1 MTTFTLIESI
11 IDTIANSNSKN
22 ALAYTEI
29 VHQYYSKIVTF
40 VLQNDNASTFQK
52 SFYLYGLYNREFFQ
66 EKLEKYQLLF
76 PKINKKE
83 QTTVIENL
91 KSNNAYNLFILSNEK
106 VDDIAENFIK
116 AALLNDWDMSDLYKH
131 SSNFL
136 ISLCQNSLSEE
147 LPTNFLKAFHDSL
160 EEAYKSKDK
169 DFPTAEFEK
178 QMLRPLI
185 HSSTGELCYDIYN
198 KSSTNPKAL
207 GTEEKG
213 FLSANGAYI
222 HSYYNTTDGFS
233 LDKLSAKLAKINCE
247 DVTDQSLIWKFF
259 TSDNFIEFFNKFTQ
273 YTYPKCFATFTVQMI
288 AQGKEDLL
296 DKTIEFLNNKNED
309 KNQPRE
315 ISDFKKIYKN
325 PMFWHKVNELLN
337 ENYTVEKHTAFCHFW
352 MFRVSQEFR
361 GDIIKYSKGQDHY
374 GYMKLC
380 ELSKLQDDSSSEAMV
395 RSSISA
401 YGNTD
406 LLGIINYLISE
417 KLRFD
422 HSKENNL
429 FEQIHQKVEKKLPQI
444 AQAKEEVATEMFNH
458 NINKMIADNPE
469 EVLKLLQ
476 GIQGKTPLGAALITK
491 SHTSVTNEYGGE
503 DVTSG
508 QLNIGAIE
516 NKLKNYLSNK
526 TCDASPGL
534 LCDYIVTPLKEFTCN
549 SYAITGAS
557 LLMGYSAFFGDAR
570 VVLFIAYDGIILGN
584 AQGGQMSRVD
594 AAYTLFL
601 TNIGTPLS
609 AVYKVFAPIIYTA
622 TVGTL
627 SLAEKGFCDI
637 TMPQQDLA
645 DVLLVVTQNIAN
657 ENEVDIKLS
666 ESSSCTKE
674 LVENFCLESDL
685 HCNIIIEF

>member
-1 MTTFTLIESI
+1 
-11 IDTIANSNSKN
+11 
-22 ALAYTEI
+22 
-29 VHQYYSKIVTF
+29 
-40 VLQNDNASTFQK
+40 
-52 SFYLYGLYNREFFQ
+52 
-66 EKLEKYQLLF
+66 
-76 PKINKKE
+76 
-83 QTTVIENL
+83 
-91 KSNNAYNLFILSNEK
+91 
-106 VDDIAENFIK
+106 
-116 AALLNDWDMSDLYKH
+116 MSDLYKH

-444 AQAKEEVATEMFNH
+444 AQER
-458 NINKMIADNPE
+458 
-469 EVLKLLQ
+469 LLTQ
-476 GIQGKTPLGAALITK
+476 
-491 SHTSVTNEYGGE
+491 H
-503 DVTSG
+503 
-508 QLNIGAIE
+508 
-516 NKLKNYLSNK
+516 
-526 TCDASPGL
+526 
-534 LCDYIVTPLKEFTCN
+534 
-549 SYAITGAS
+549 
-557 LLMGYSAFFGDAR
+557 
-570 VVLFIAYDGIILGN
+570 
-584 AQGGQMSRVD
+584 RVD
-594 AAYTLFL
+594 
-601 TNIGTPLS
+601 
-609 AVYKVFAPIIYTA
+609 
-622 TVGTL
+622 
-627 SLAEKGFCDI
+627 
-637 TMPQQDLA
+637 
-645 DVLLVVTQNIAN
+645 
-657 ENEVDIKLS
+657 
-666 ESSSCTKE
+666 
-674 LVENFCLESDL
+674 
-685 HCNIIIEF
+685 